1 MQIFTTHES
10 PEALEADVLVL
21 GVYADGESPAGALF
35 DKQQGGV
42 IRRLVEAK
50 EWKPEVGDNLPLY
63 LPANSPARI
72 VLLAGLGARDQCHRG
87 AAFRAMASASRWI
100 TTRERSQVV
109 FSADPDWTPDVLES
123 AVAGSIVGCEGP
135 GLYQAEPKRK
145 KPRQIHW
152 ALPGAELTA
161 ARLRPGAQSSP
172 TSVSDEVDSVAQ
184 GRILG
189 EAINL
194 TRRLVNEPPSVI
206 YPESFANEAARIAK
220 ETGMEIEIW
229 DQARLE
235 KERCGAL
242 LAVARGSSRPPRMV
256 ILRYRGPGSSNTPQ
270 LGWIGK
276 GVTFDSGGLSL
287 KPTEGMTTMKC
298 DMAGAATVL
307 GAMQAVALLKLPIHI
322 VGLMG
327 LVENMPGDSA
337 FQLGDVLK
345 ARNGKTIEVLN
356 TDAEGRLVLADVL
369 TVAVEQKAEKLI
381 DLATLTGACVVALGM
396 DVAGLMTNNQTW
408 CDQLRDAADRCGE
421 PVWQLPM
428 FAEYGEQIKS
438 PIADMKNTGDG
449 RWGGAITAAK
459 LLEQF
464 IDDRPWVH
472 IDIAGPAYLEKPKSW
487 MDIGG
492 SGALVRTLIE
502 IARRHATP

>member
-21 GVYADGESPAGALF
+21 GVYADGDSPAGALF

-42 IRRLVEAK
+42 IRRLGEAK

-63 LPANSPARI
+63 LPVNSPARI
-72 VLLAGLGARDQCHRG
+72 VLLAGLGTRDQCHRG

-206 YPESFANEAARIAK
+206 FPESFANEAARIAN

-464 IDDRPWVH
+464 IDDRPWIH

-492 SGALVRTLIE
+492 SGALVRTLVE